1 MKKKDHS
8 SPMRFVSSGEN
19 KTNLKDAH
27 TQKQATQHCLKI
39 TPKHMT
45 EKKTYSRSKPDTR
58 ISHKQMKERQISLIF
73 NPRPGMLPHLHTR
86 LPHQQLRPG
95 IAGTL
100 RPNHSC
106 CSQPL

>member
-1 MKKKDHS
+1 LFLFFPEKLEYICNTELPRTCASGKNMKKKNHS

-45 EKKTYSRSKPDTR
+45 EKKHTAEVNQTPVYPISK
-58 ISHKQMKERQISLIF
+58 
-73 NPRPGMLPHLHTR
+73 
-86 LPHQQLRPG
+86 
-95 IAGTL
+95 
-100 RPNHSC
+100 
-106 CSQPL
+106 